1 MITIKAI
8 LTNNL
13 TFTSISAEPLN
24 QFSNAKLVVYL
35 PALATDT
42 FVYTWV
48 TPSNLKMSERL
59 LSRDAAEEVGDYE
72 GLFAYSSQIY
82 PGMTLGLTAQQD
94 TGTALFRVR
103 IGNILSPI
111 AKVTVLKSLSP
122 EDTEMPPSELAAIA
136 ELNER
141 VDNIE
146 DELQGDFVRV
156 GFEDGDYQEL
166 TDLNAPDL
174 IYVER
179 NGIQSYITADGMIG
193 PIERNVTT
201 LTYETAVETT
211 IANPTAYARTW
222 FFPIEELQNN
232 PVDIENAEYELMNL
246 QQNEEPEVN
255 MFSMNVED
263 DNPEQEVGFSDEEVQ
278 VASLG
283 VEPDNEQE
291 PGFIDSEVQVASL
304 GVEQENEQEPG
315 FMEEEVMTA
324 SIGVDNELEQEPGFM
339 EEEIQTQSL
348 YVENEN
354 EQQPG
359 QMDNELSINP
369 LGIGDPHREV

>member
-1 MITIKAI
+1 MIKLHITLDQNYKLVSGVAG
-8 LTNNL
+8 
-13 TFTSISAEPLN
+13 SLN
-24 QFSNAKLVVYL
+24 QFSNAQIVVHF
-35 PALATDT
+35 PAAQVGTV
-42 FVYTWV
+42 FYAWV
-48 TPSNLKMSERL
+48 TPGNLNIGERI
-59 LSRDAAEEVGDYE
+59 LSRDEEEDYDSND
-72 GLFAYSSQIY
+72 FAYSAQIY
-82 PGMTLGLTAQQD
+82 PGMTLGLAAQQD
-94 TGTALFRVR
+94 TGYALMRVR
-103 IGNILSPI
+103 LNNVLSPLI
-111 AKVTVLKSLSP
+111 KIPILKSLAP
-122 EDTEMPPSELAAIA
+122 ADTEMPPSEL
-136 ELNER
+136 EQLNDR
-141 VDNIE
+141 LDTIE
-146 DELQGDFVRV
+146 EELQGEFVKV

-179 NGIQSYITADGMIG
+179 NGIQSYITADGMVG

-291 PGFIDSEVQVASL
+291 PGFTDSEVQVASL

-359 QMDNELSINP
+359 QMDDELSINP
-369 LGIGDPHREV
+369 LGIGDPNTEV

>member
-1 MITIKAI
+1 
-8 LTNNL
+8 
-13 TFTSISAEPLN
+13 
-24 QFSNAKLVVYL
+24 
-35 PALATDT
+35 
-42 FVYTWV
+42 
-48 TPSNLKMSERL
+48 
-59 LSRDAAEEVGDYE
+59 
-72 GLFAYSSQIY
+72 
-82 PGMTLGLTAQQD
+82 
-94 TGTALFRVR
+94 
-103 IGNILSPI
+103 
-111 AKVTVLKSLSP
+111 
-122 EDTEMPPSELAAIA
+122 
-136 ELNER
+136 
-141 VDNIE
+141 
-146 DELQGDFVRV
+146 
-156 GFEDGDYQEL
+156 
-166 TDLNAPDL
+166 
-174 IYVER
+174 
-179 NGIQSYITADGMIG
+179 MIG

-283 VEPDNEQE
+283 VE
-291 PGFIDSEVQVASL
+291 
-304 GVEQENEQEPG
+304 QENEQEPG

-324 SIGVDNELEQEPGFM
+324 SIGVDNELEQQPGFM

-359 QMDNELSINP
+359 QMDDELSINP